1 MKRNGRCLI
10 TYFLLNT
17 EALELIDTKVSHE
30 TFKYH
35 LPGCRVEDAN
45 VPEAVVAYDESAIRS
60 LYHRHNL
67 NLSEPICFSRWCGR
81 KNGLSW
87 QDLIIATNPH

>member
-1 MKRNGRCLI
+1 MKRLSIICQGVVWEN
-10 TYFLLNT
+10 
-17 EALELIDTKVSHE
+17 
-30 TFKYH
+30 
-35 LPGCRVEDAN
+35 AN

-67 NLSEPICFSRWCGR
+67 SLSEPIYFGRWCGR

-87 QDLIIATNPH
+87 QDLIIATKTH